1 MTARRAQRGVAASAP
16 AAGHGAFLFAVG
28 CVMAANVLLPLQDAL
43 TKRFIEE
50 LPVAQVLLVRSF
62 TVMAIAL
69 ALGRG
74 KVAGRIVRSP
84 LKRAMVIR
92 ALVMFAAW
100 TAFYQAMATLPLAQA
115 VTLYFVS
122 PIFVAVASGPVLG
135 EWPSARHWLA
145 IGVGFLGV
153 VLASGLVRFE
163 LSAAVALALTS
174 AALWAAALLML
185 RSMASEESSLVQ
197 VTVVNGVFVLAAAAQ
212 LPFAGWQLSAADAFG
227 IALIGIVGGAG
238 QFTLYEA
245 ARRIPAHLIAVLEY
259 AALIPGFAL
268 GYLMFGDVPT
278 ALVTLGAALVV
289 ISGVQ
294 AVLLESR
301 RAATTAG
308 TAAAGELSPGE
319 LAALPALPFAPFLPP
334 SQQETRM
341 SKETHDLVV
350 NYIAKYRFP
359 FPGQTTWPEGYVT
372 TTNVPEAQAAIPTPA
387 GDHYPDIVI
396 TDRTGRVRELGEV
409 EMNIG
414 PQALPYLKAG
424 SELTDNDTPTHVK
437 HFFVYVP
444 AGQEE
449 VAQKL
454 LEDNAISYAG
464 VRGFT
469 VNADGTVK
477 VVPSVT
483 KGDPYD
489 HQITDPAAA

>member
-1 MTARRAQRGVAASAP
+1 MSPRQP
-16 AAGHGAFLFAVG
+16 ALALPAGRGAFLVAVAL
-28 CVMAANVLLPLQDAL
+28 VMVSDVMLPLQDAL
-43 TKRFIEE
+43 TKRFVEAV
-50 LPVAQVLLVRSF
+50 PVAQLLLVRSF
-62 TVMAIAL
+62 TVMALAL
-69 ALGRG
+69 AFGRG
-74 KVAGRIVRSP
+74 RLAGRIVRSP
-84 LKRAMVIR
+84 VKRTMILR

-100 TAFYQAMATLPLAQA
+100 SCFYLALAEMPLAQA

-145 IGVGFLGV
+145 ILVGFLGV

-163 LSAAVALALTS
+163 LTTAVALALAS
-174 AALWAAALLML
+174 SALWAAALLML

-197 VTVVNGVFVLAAAAQ
+197 VTVANGVFVLAGAVQ
-212 LPFAGWQLSAADAFG
+212 LPFTGWHLAPAELFG
-227 IALIGIVGGAG
+227 VALIGVVGGTG
-238 QFTLYEA
+238 QFALYEA
-245 ARRIPAHLIAVLEY
+245 ARRLPAHLIAVLEY
-259 AALIPGFAL
+259 GGLITGFAL

-278 ALVTLGAALVV
+278 ALVTFGAVLVV

-294 AVLLESR
+294 AVRLESR
-301 RAATTAG
+301 RADGGAQAPD
-308 TAAAGELSPGE
+308 ALVSDALAPGE
-319 LAALPALPFAPFLPP
+319 LAALPGLPLTPFLPP
-334 SQQETRM
+334 SQQETSM

-372 TTNVPEAQAAIPTPA
+372 TTNVPQAKASIPTPA
-387 GDHYPDIVI
+387 GAHFPDIVI

-409 EMNIG
+409 EMAIG

-424 SELTDNDTPTHVK
+424 SELTDNDTPTQVK

-444 AGQEE
+444 AGQEA

-477 VVPSVT
+477 IVPFVT
-483 KGDPYD
+483 KGDQYD